1 MGICIAVLVYGV
13 TTPDSLHTA
22 EKLRKGSSWVSR
34 LIPAWAARPG
44 LASLGSHALLVWE
57 AACSCAHDSQSTSCC
72 PAQLP

>member
-34 LIPAWAARPG
+34 PADFGMGGQAW
-44 LASLGSHALLVWE
+44 LGRLG
-57 AACSCAHDSQSTSCC
+57 QS
-72 PAQLP
+72 